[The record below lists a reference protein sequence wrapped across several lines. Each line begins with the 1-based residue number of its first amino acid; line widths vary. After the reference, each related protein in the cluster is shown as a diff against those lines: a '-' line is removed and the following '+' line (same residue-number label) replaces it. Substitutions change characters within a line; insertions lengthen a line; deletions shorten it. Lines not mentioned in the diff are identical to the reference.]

1 MMLTLKNVQFRGIAI
16 VSFLMLALFTSFTQA
31 NTLHER
37 WNVLLK
43 NHVSAVNNGHN
54 TAVNYAGFL
63 AQRGELKA
71 YLQALEEVT
80 QADFKVFND
89 AEQLAFLLN
98 AYNAWTI
105 ELILTKYP
113 DLKSIR
119 DLGNIFRSPW
129 KKSFI
134 PLLGKTVSLDD
145 IEHDFIRGE
154 NKYNEPR
161 IHFAVNCA
169 SIGCP
174 SLREEAYVAAKLDT
188 QLEAQTVRFMSDKSR
203 NKIDGDTLYL
213 SSIFKWY
220 KDDFALGFRGAN
232 SLESFVLLYKDSLN
246 VSAAQQAELEIKA
259 IKIRYLDYNW
269 LLNDIKL

>member
-1 MMLTLKNVQFRGIAI
+1 L
-16 VSFLMLALFTSFTQA
+16 LAT
-31 NTLHER
+31 
-37 WNVLLK
+37 
-43 NHVSAVNNGHN
+43 HVTPVNNGHN
-54 TAVNYAGFL
+54 TAVDYAGFL
-63 AQRGELKA
+63 KQRSELKV
-71 YLQALEEVT
+71 YLQALEDVS
-80 QADFKVFND
+80 QAEFKAFSE

-105 ELILTKYP
+105 ELILTQYP

-174 SLREEAYVAAKLDT
+174 SLREEAYVAATLDA
-188 QLEAQTVRFMSDKSR
+188 QLEAQTLRFMSDKSR
-203 NKIDGDTLYL
+203 NRIEDDTLYL

-220 KDDFALGFRGAN
+220 KGDFEFGFRGAD
-232 SLESFVLLYKDSLN
+232 SLESFVLLYKDS
-246 VSAAQQAELEIKA
+246 VSISPAQQTKLENEQM
-259 IKIRYLDYNW
+259 KIRYLDYDW
-269 LLNDIKL
+269 LLNDVAM